1 MTKKQ
6 RQAEVKRVKNY
17 QKLRDG
23 MSRKAF
29 KQMKK
34 IIWERYV

>member
-6 RQAEVKRVKNY
+6 SAERKRLKNY

-23 MSRKAF
+23 MSRKQF
-29 KQMKK
+29 KQIKK
-34 IIWERYV
+34 VIWERYV